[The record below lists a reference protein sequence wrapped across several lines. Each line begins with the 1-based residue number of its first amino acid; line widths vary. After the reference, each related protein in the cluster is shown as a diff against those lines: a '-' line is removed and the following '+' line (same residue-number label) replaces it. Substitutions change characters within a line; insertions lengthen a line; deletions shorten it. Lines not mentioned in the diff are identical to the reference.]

1 MMIIRAAEI
10 ISWLVAPP
18 ANTVNVRSNDI
29 ADLFLAAASSVPA
42 NRIYRLAILAPRPG
56 APRQEFY

>member
-1 MMIIRAAEI
+1 MIY
-10 ISWLVAPP
+10 WLIAPP
-18 ANTVNVRSNDI
+18 ANTVNIRFNDI

-42 NRIYRLAILAPRPG
+42 NRIYRLAILAPRPS